1 MIPNNGSDKASAIAD
16 FHQKLLIHIA
26 PQLNLHILSIG
37 SDGALV
43 EFQAQTMI
51 QSMATSE
58 RLQMIDTRF
67 EVTFSCPIL
76 PSIGPVV
83 RVQDPKHAKKTC
95 RNVIMSGAR
104 VLSLGRSTAR
114 FNHFL
119 HLSQRTDSIMYKQDV
134 VKLDRQDDG
143 AAYRAFCSSN
153 LRNVYLQHLENPEDE
168 EMCGFFVL
176 LFVFGKSYS
185 IVIYFNYKYIPIIL
199 IKNLFIIKVN

>member
-1 MIPNNGSDKASAIAD
+1 
-16 FHQKLLIHIA
+16 
-26 PQLNLHILSIG
+26 
-37 SDGALV
+37 
-43 EFQAQTMI
+43 
-51 QSMATSE
+51 
-58 RLQMIDTRF
+58 
-67 EVTFSCPIL
+67 
-76 PSIGPVV
+76 
-83 RVQDPKHAKKTC
+83 
-95 RNVIMSGAR
+95 MSGAR

-119 HLSQRTDSIMYKQDV
+119 HLSQQTDSIMYKQDV

-199 IKNLFIIKVN
+199 IKIYLLLR

>member
-1 MIPNNGSDKASAIAD
+1 
-16 FHQKLLIHIA
+16 
-26 PQLNLHILSIG
+26 
-37 SDGALV
+37 
-43 EFQAQTMI
+43 
-51 QSMATSE
+51 
-58 RLQMIDTRF
+58 
-67 EVTFSCPIL
+67 
-76 PSIGPVV
+76 
-83 RVQDPKHAKKTC
+83 
-95 RNVIMSGAR
+95 MSGAR

-119 HLSQRTDSIMYKQDV
+119 HLSQQTDSIMYKQDV

-143 AAYRAFCSSN
+143 ATYRVFCLSN

-176 LFVFGKSYS
+176 LFVFGKSYF